1 MFEIQNNVNLQQ
13 VAELIYD
20 HNIVL
25 FFNGRSEA
33 GCRALGNRSVLSNP
47 TTYYGKNIV
56 NFEKGREWFRP
67 LAASILEE
75 ETNNW
80 FITKNLKISPFMTYV
95 LYAKDNCKNKI
106 PNALHI
112 DNSCRIQT
120 VNKNQNFIY
129 YNLIRCFYKIT
140 GIPLLINTS
149 FNLAGEPIVETP
161 KDAITSF
168 VKSSFP
174 YLYFA
179 DIECLLQK

>member
-1 MFEIQNNVNLQQ
+1 MFEVQNNVSLHE
-13 VAELIYD
+13 VAELISD

-25 FFNGRSEA
+25 FFNGRSES

-47 TTYYGKNIV
+47 TTQHGKNIV

-75 ETNNW
+75 ETENW
-80 FITKNLKISPFMTYV
+80 FITKNIKISFFMTYV
-95 LYAKDNCKNKI
+95 LFAKEHCKKKI
-106 PNALHI
+106 PNALHV
-112 DNSCRIQT
+112 DDSCRIQT
-120 VNKNQNFIY
+120 VSKEHNCIY
-129 YNLIRCFYKIT
+129 YNLIYCFYKIT
-140 GIPLLINTS
+140 NIPLLINTS

-179 DIECLLQK
+179 DTECLLKK